1 MEEYTHLDI
10 VDLDES
16 CANRL
21 VNESSLKKKSFV
33 KCPHH
38 IVKKVIQIIGDQI
51 GRERRQEDPPALQK
65 ANDNF
70 SMLDA
75 KTDKIISMISELK
88 EQVDQMKI
96 AKP

>member
-1 MEEYTHLDI
+1 MDI

-21 VNESSLKKKSFV
+21 VHESSLKTKSFV

-70 SMLDA
+70 DMLDA
-75 KTDKIISMISELK
+75 KTDKIINMISEMK
-88 EQVDQMKI
+88 EQIDQMKI

>member
-1 MEEYTHLDI
+1 MEEHTHLDI

-21 VNESSLKKKSFV
+21 VNESIVKKKSFI

-51 GRERRQEDPPALQK
+51 GRENRQEDPPALQK

-70 SMLDA
+70 DMLDA
-75 KTDKIISMISELK
+75 KTDKIINMISEMK
-88 EQVDQMKI
+88 EQIHQMKTS
-96 AKP
+96 KP